1 MPSKSVLTLSTPLL
15 DKLDRSLVRSY
26 PSQTS
31 SEPFKQDS
39 EPEDFKRALREFEE
53 QNPEYAANLELSTLR
68 STEFSRL
75 KTSETVY
82 VDYMGGSL
90 YPESLV
96 TRHLEVLKA
105 GVFGN
110 THSDSPT

>member
-1 MPSKSVLTLSTPLL
+1 MPSKSVLTLSTPVL
-15 DKLDRSLVRSY
+15 DKLDRSLIRSY
-26 PSQTS
+26 PSRTS
-31 SEPFKQDS
+31 SETSKQ
-39 EPEDFKRALREFEE
+39 ELKRALHEFEE
-53 QNPEYAANLELSTLR
+53 QHPEYVADAELSSLR

-96 TRHLEVLKA
+96 TRHLEILKT

-110 THSDSPT
+110 THSDSPTYATS